1 MARLLE
7 PGLVS
12 YRDQGCGESL
22 VTKETLDRCVH
33 TFVGRPVVLRTNAK
47 GKRVHPRSNAELNP
61 QNMKEDGCG
70 YISEVYY
77 NASDGWWYGKGVVD
91 TDEAVAALQDPQGCS
106 VGYDVLRSGTGG
118 KWHDIPYHDE
128 IQDFLGMHLAIVDNP
143 RYEAA
148 TIRLNAKQPKNE
160 MSMFKWF
167 KKAAPG
173 ATVSADPAA
182 PVAAVVAAPAAAV
195 TTPPVEVQNAAGD
208 RISGES
214 TFDIPG
220 SEGKTETVTLAQLIA
235 DRKELQ
241 NSKAEGQ
248 EMGGEDEI
256 RRDGKTYKVNALIE
270 AFDIWSKEKTNAAEA
285 EEKAKKE
292 KADKEAAEKQ
302 NATKPD
308 HFQVLLSARD
318 NAPVVTVK
326 QDFDTLAERLAR
338 GTAEFGS
345 VKK

>member
-33 TFVGRPVVLRTNAK
+33 TFVGRPVVLKTNAK

-61 QNMKEDGCG
+61 QNMKEGGCG
-70 YISEVYY
+70 YISEVFY
-77 NASDGWWYGKGVVD
+77 NSSDGWWYGKGVVD

-106 VGYDVLRSGTGG
+106 VGYDVLRSGAGG

-128 IQDFLGMHLAIVDNP
+128 IQDFSGMHLAIVDNP

-173 ATVSADPAA
+173 AAVSADPAA
-182 PVAAVVAAPAAAV
+182 PAAVATAPAAAV
-195 TTPPVEVQNAAGD
+195 TTPPVEVQNTAASD
-208 RISGES
+208 QISGES
-214 TFDIPG
+214 ELEIPTAD
-220 SEGKTETVTLAQLIA
+220 GKTEKVTLATLIEA
-235 DRKELQ
+235 HNAKKD
-241 NSKAEGQ
+241 GQ
-248 EMGGEDEI
+248 DMDGEDEI
-256 RRDGKTYKVNALIE
+256 RHNGKTYKVNALVE
-270 AFDIWSKEKTNAAEA
+270 AFDLWTKEKTNAAEA
-285 EEKAKKE
+285 DEKAKKE
-292 KADKEAAEKQ
+292 KEEKEKAEKQ
-302 NATKPD
+302 NATKPG
-308 HFQVLLSARD
+308 HFQVLLQARD
-318 NAPVVTVK
+318 NAPVVAVK

-338 GTAEFGS
+338 GAAEFGS

>member
-22 VTKETLDRCVH
+22 VSKETLDRCIS
-33 TFVGRPVVLRTNAK
+33 TFVGRPVVLKTNAK
-47 GKRVHPRSNAELNP
+47 GRRVHPKSNAELGP
-61 QNMKEDGCG
+61 RNMKEDGCG
-70 YISEVYY
+70 YISEVFY
-77 NASDGWWYGKGVVD
+77 NSSDGWWYGKGVVD

-106 VGYDVLRSGTGG
+106 VGYNVLRSGAGG

-148 TIRLNAKQPKNE
+148 TIRLNATQPTNE
-160 MSMFKWF
+160 LSMFKWF

-173 ATVSADPAA
+173 ATVSAAPAAPAAVAA
-182 PVAAVVAAPAAAV
+182 PVAAV
-195 TTPPVEVQNAAGD
+195 TNPPVEVQNTGSD
-208 RISGES
+208 QISGES
-214 TFDIPG
+214 ELEIPTAD
-220 SEGKTETVTLAQLIA
+220 GKTEKVTLATLIEA
-235 DRKELQ
+235 HNAKKDGED
-241 NSKAEGQ
+241 
-248 EMGGEDEI
+248 MDGEDEI
-256 RRDGKTYKVNALIE
+256 RHNGKTYKVNALIE

-292 KADKEAAEKQ
+292 KEEKEKGEKQ

-318 NAPVVTVK
+318 NAPVTVVK

-338 GTAEFGS
+338 GAAEFGS